1 MVYEDVEGV
10 LTNKNFMIKFIST
23 ALFVICGLPL
33 FTTQA
38 QDLVNKLM
46 PQPVPTSPNVASL
59 GKFGDYPVSYFTGLP
74 DISIPLFEV
83 KSGSLSIPITL
94 SYHASGIKPTDVAG
108 WVGLGWALSA
118 GGQVSRS
125 VHGKPDE
132 AAGGFYTAALISNP
146 GVCTN
151 FYYLQYAVNN
161 VSDTEPDLFSYS
173 FPGKS
178 GKFILPGSP
187 TTPNPIAPYLIPYAP
202 VNITTDGGFSKFEI
216 TDEHG
221 VLYRFGRNSLGMAST
236 EFTVATNGGNPSLS
250 ATTSWQLMEV
260 IAPNSND
267 QISLSY
273 QNVGNSTTHDVSN
286 AYVILDQ
293 CFINASGTCPGN
305 FPGQS
310 PLNVDSRMNQQGVQT
325 IAFKT
330 GKVDFILS
338 TGFRSDMP
346 QLRQHEY
353 KCHSTIQVHLFY

>member
-132 AAGGFYTAALISNP
+132 AAGGIFIPPSIFQSRGFSPFFFFPYTLNTLS
-146 GVCTN
+146 
-151 FYYLQYAVNN
+151 
-161 VSDTEPDLFSYS
+161 VSDTVIFTDT
-173 FPGKS
+173 
-178 GKFILPGSP
+178 LPRK
-187 TTPNPIAPYLIPYAP
+187 NRKII
-202 VNITTDGGFSKFEI
+202 
-216 TDEHG
+216 H
-221 VLYRFGRNSLGMAST
+221 
-236 EFTVATNGGNPSLS
+236 LS
-250 ATTSWQLMEV
+250 
-260 IAPNSND
+260 
-267 QISLSY
+267 
-273 QNVGNSTTHDVSN
+273 
-286 AYVILDQ
+286 
-293 CFINASGTCPGN
+293 
-305 FPGQS
+305 
-310 PLNVDSRMNQQGVQT
+310 R
-325 IAFKT
+325 
-330 GKVDFILS
+330 
-338 TGFRSDMP
+338 
-346 QLRQHEY
+346 
-353 KCHSTIQVHLFY
+353 

>member
-74 DISIPLFEV
+74 GISIPLFEV

-161 VSDTEPDLFSYS
+161 
-173 FPGKS
+173 
-178 GKFILPGSP
+178 
-187 TTPNPIAPYLIPYAP
+187 
-202 VNITTDGGFSKFEI
+202 
-216 TDEHG
+216 
-221 VLYRFGRNSLGMAST
+221 
-236 EFTVATNGGNPSLS
+236 
-250 ATTSWQLMEV
+250 
-260 IAPNSND
+260 
-267 QISLSY
+267 
-273 QNVGNSTTHDVSN
+273 
-286 AYVILDQ
+286 
-293 CFINASGTCPGN
+293 
-305 FPGQS
+305 
-310 PLNVDSRMNQQGVQT
+310 
-325 IAFKT
+325 
-330 GKVDFILS
+330 
-338 TGFRSDMP
+338 
-346 QLRQHEY
+346 
-353 KCHSTIQVHLFY
+353 